1 VLGASWPDSRLFP
14 NVSFA
19 DAFLRGQALAK
30 MRGSDDLKALA
41 ISFKRVKN
49 ILKDQERGEVDEKL
63 LQESAEKK
71 LYSGISRM
79 RENVTQWMERRD
91 YLKAFQALAAMRVSV
106 DTFFDD
112 VMVMAEDEG
121 LRRNRVALL
130 YDLQELFLTLADIS
144 ELAVSVKEKA
154 KG

>member
-1 VLGASWPDSRLFP
+1 
-14 NVSFA
+14 
-19 DAFLRGQALAK
+19 
-30 MRGSDDLKALA
+30 
-41 ISFKRVKN
+41 
-49 ILKDQERGEVDEKL
+49 
-63 LQESAEKK
+63 
-71 LYSGISRM
+71 
-79 RENVTQWMERRD
+79 MERRD
-91 YLKAFQALAAMRVSV
+91 YLKAFQALASMRVSV

-112 VMVMAEDEG
+112 VMVMAEDEA